1 MSRAATLKPAT
12 DFMPS
17 SSRALSPVLA
27 LFGCGVLFLFPSA
40 CRKPKPAAAIPTPVE
55 IAPDLTTNLLANSPS
70 TMLADQGKS
79 PVHWQPFRRET
90 FQMAERANRLVF
102 GVVCHPQQPGYLPV
116 IRAIERDAGLVR
128 DLNEKFV
135 PVLIDADACRETGL
149 LSAVLCSEIRR
160 PLGLPLFLWMSPQG
174 NPVAWI
180 PASTD
185 EKGTGIRSLFDQSS
199 EMVSQTWREDSD
211 YVIRNSKADE
221 LARVERLDPFAKCP
235 PSSKQPAVDMLSS
248 IRQLASL
255 YDPGSR
261 SFDSSGSLFPSGTM
275 DLLSLAAIAPG
286 LPKDL
291 TSRCLETTT
300 SLTQDI
306 STSAMI
312 DPLDGGI
319 FNSRIGNSWG
329 LPNFARDCQNQ
340 ARAIVALMNSYR
352 ATGNRDTLNQALAA
366 LAFVE
371 KHHTTANG
379 LFSLGRQSLA
389 SPEDWLWSMEDLE
402 KILSGEELN
411 LITAMSELRGLGN
424 IPIESDPSREH
435 FRRNSLA
442 SRIPA
447 EAAATKIGLNPT
459 AAKDVLESARK
470 KLLKARQVRLG
481 DIPNDPRPHAAATF
495 RMISVYASAYTATG
509 ETEWRQKAVR
519 TLDRAREAF
528 SRGPLLQNFPGP
540 ADELTTGRAFLYG
553 LAIQSALDVSD
564 ITVDSHRASWAE
576 DLATTASEKFLSG
589 NMLRETAPDQS
600 VIGSP
605 LSDRSMLFDDS
616 TVGLLSSAEARLA
629 ARGRKLP
636 EAFAIT
642 IVPTP
647 AEAVTRPILH
657 TDQLIAGLIREHAPL
672 VLISPD
678 APEALKEA
686 VCRLPLRLMTRR
698 LAIES
703 DSVPAL
709 SVKIV
714 FKDGRTV
721 TASTAA
727 AFHNELSVPA
737 YAR

>member
-1 MSRAATLKPAT
+1 M
-12 DFMPS
+12 
-17 SSRALSPVLA
+17 LA

-40 CRKPKPAAAIPTPVE
+40 CRKPKPAAAAPPPVE

-70 TMLADQGKS
+70 TMLADQGQS

-128 DLNEKFV
+128 DLNDKFV
-135 PVLIDADACRETGL
+135 PVLIDADACREAGL
-149 LSAVLCSEIRR
+149 LSAVLCAEIRK

-180 PASTD
+180 PANTD

-199 EMVSQTWREDSD
+199 EMVSQTWREDSA
-211 YVIRNSKADE
+211 YIIRNSKADE
-221 LARVERLDPFAKCP
+221 LARAERLGPFAKRP
-235 PSSKQPAVDMLSS
+235 PSSQQPAVDMLSS
-248 IRQLASL
+248 IRQLSSL
-255 YDPGSR
+255 YDSGSR
-261 SFDSSGSLFPSGTM
+261 TFDDSGSLFPSGTL
-275 DLLSLAAIAPG
+275 DLLSLAAISPG
-286 LPKDL
+286 MPKDL
-291 TSRCLETTT
+291 TGRCLETTT
-300 SLTQDI
+300 DLTQDL

-319 FNSRIGNSWG
+319 FSSRIGSSWG
-329 LPNFARDCQNQ
+329 LPNFARDCPSQ
-340 ARAIVALMNSYR
+340 ARAIVSLLNSYR
-352 ATGNRDTLNQALAA
+352 ATGNRNTLDQALGA

-371 KHHTTANG
+371 KHYTTANG
-379 LFSLGRQSLA
+379 LFSLGRQNASSL
-389 SPEDWLWSMEDLE
+389 EDWLWSTEDLE

-411 LITAMSELRGLGN
+411 LVTAMSELRGLGN

-442 SRIPA
+442 SKIPA
-447 EAAATKIGLNPT
+447 EAAATKIGLNSA
-459 AAKDVLESARK
+459 AAKDVQESARK

-495 RMISVYASAYTATG
+495 RMISVYAAAYTATG
-509 ETEWRQKAVR
+509 ETEWRQKAIR

-528 SRGPLLQNFPGP
+528 TRGPLLQNFPGP
-540 ADELTTGRAFLYG
+540 ADELTSGRAFLYS

-564 ITVDSHRASWAE
+564 ITLDAHRASWAE
-576 DLATTASEKFLSG
+576 DLATTTSEKFLSG
-589 NMLRETAPDQS
+589 EMLRETTPGQS
-600 VIGSP
+600 VIDSP
-605 LSDRSMLFDDS
+605 LSDRAMLFDDS

-636 EAFAIT
+636 ESFALT

-647 AEAVTRPILH
+647 ADAITRPILH
-657 TDQLIAGLIREHAPL
+657 TDQLIAGLIREHGPL
-672 VLISPD
+672 VLVSPD
-678 APEALKEA
+678 ASEALKAA
-686 VCRLPLRLMTRR
+686 VCRLPLRLTTRR
-698 LAIES
+698 LALES

-727 AFHNELSVPA
+727 DLHNELSVPA